1 MSEFENKNENEGGI
15 FDEPKERL
23 TAKKKHR
30 DDFKR
35 QLKITL
41 TVLLIAVALALAYFL
56 VIKPIA
62 EHVEEAPE
70 EEVELLEGEVLG
82 PQNRILIMEYLK
94 KDDIASVEVSN
105 AHGKWGFV
113 YDETDDEFYVKDNK
127 SATYDRQK
135 LAQLL
140 SAAGYTLAIERI
152 VNHTDNFGEYG
163 LSELDDP
170 AYYIITDRKGNS
182 HKLYIG
188 NIIPSNAGYYV
199 RYDGRSAVYV
209 LDHTIAE
216 TLLMPLENMIMPTLA
231 FPVNAGTYHTITNFA
246 LKRDGELVIALE
258 YIENAEKKP
267 DGSLAVHRF
276 LYPEQYVPNDIN
288 YLDVFALFQDYSGLS
303 TLVYKPTLEDLTEY
317 GLDKPKYDLYFE
329 YMGIPTNII
338 FSEKNKAGNYYAYS
352 PIFDL
357 ITEVEGAKADWLD
370 WGLIDWIERPL
381 FQMNISA
388 VDSIELV
395 SGETKYKFTLESDE
409 NGLKA
414 VREEYRGRDVENI
427 DNFKK
432 FYQTIL
438 MTSLQDYVNQTEE
451 ELASL
456 VEGGEYL
463 SMNITLTDGS
473 VKEYKFYPYETRRSY
488 YTVNGKGDFYILR
501 DRMVKILDDAQKVMT
516 GEQIYPDAN
525 N

>member
-1 MSEFENKNENEGGI
+1 
-15 FDEPKERL
+15 
-23 TAKKKHR
+23 
-30 DDFKR
+30 
-35 QLKITL
+35 
-41 TVLLIAVALALAYFL
+41 
-56 VIKPIA
+56 
-62 EHVEEAPE
+62 
-70 EEVELLEGEVLG
+70 
-82 PQNRILIMEYLK
+82 
-94 KDDIASVEVSN
+94 
-105 AHGKWGFV
+105 
-113 YDETDDEFYVKDNK
+113 
-127 SATYDRQK
+127 
-135 LAQLL
+135 
-140 SAAGYTLAIERI
+140 
-152 VNHTDNFGEYG
+152 
-163 LSELDDP
+163 
-170 AYYIITDRKGNS
+170 
-182 HKLYIG
+182 
-188 NIIPSNAGYYV
+188 
-199 RYDGRSAVYV
+199 
-209 LDHTIAE
+209 
-216 TLLMPLENMIMPTLA
+216 
-231 FPVNAGTYHTITNFA
+231 
-246 LKRDGELVIALE
+246 
-258 YIENAEKKP
+258 
-267 DGSLAVHRF
+267 
-276 LYPEQYVPNDIN
+276 
-288 YLDVFALFQDYSGLS
+288 
-303 TLVYKPTLEDLTEY
+303 
-317 GLDKPKYDLYFE
+317 
-329 YMGIPTNII
+329 MGIPTNII

-409 NGLKA
+409 NGLKS

-501 DRMVKILDDAQKVMT
+501 DRMVKLLDDAQKVMT